1 MIGVT
6 MRYTD
11 EFKINVV
18 KSYLQCKKRDSSIT
32 LLAFSK
38 LYYEQYNYKLP
49 QSSLYEWL
57 AKYGSQIEADLLN
70 AQYTLND
77 EAVVLV
83 TPIDTD
89 NTSVVDTNTS
99 TLVNTTVSTNTSH
112 KKSVNNKSSTLEVC
126 VGNACFKINDALGV
140 KLFAQLNKEL
150 KLI

>member
-11 EFKINVV
+11 EFKTNVV

-57 AKYGSQIEADLLN
+57 AK
-70 AQYTLND
+70 
-77 EAVVLV
+77 
-83 TPIDTD
+83 
-89 NTSVVDTNTS
+89 
-99 TLVNTTVSTNTSH
+99 
-112 KKSVNNKSSTLEVC
+112 C
-126 VGNACFKINDALGV
+126 
-140 KLFAQLNKEL
+140 
-150 KLI
+150 